1 MSTATLPLKRRSR
14 WNREARVGLL
24 FVLLPVAQFFLFAFG
39 PLAFSAFAGFTDWSS
54 MGDLNI
60 VGFDNFAEIFED
72 EKFWKSLYNTFYYML
87 GIPIGMIIA
96 LLLAM
101 AMNRDMVGAK
111 TFRVIYYIPVV
122 SSIVAVAILWRW
134 VYNGDFGILNQL
146 LWDWFRIEGPNWM
159 YNVDTVKPGLIAMMV
174 WKGVGFSALLYLAGL
189 QNIPHSYYEAAQ
201 IDGANPWIV
210 FRNITMPLINPISF
224 FIVITSVIGGSQLFI
239 EPSIMT
245 DFGGPEYSSATIVY
259 YLWDKAFGSG
269 YRLGYACAVA
279 WILAAIIFFV
289 TALQFKLAPKNEN
302 TME

>member
-1 MSTATLPLKRRSR
+1 MSTPTLTLNRPKR

-39 PLAFSAFAGFTDWSS
+39 PLAFSLFAGFTDWSS
-54 MGDLNI
+54 MGDLNV
-60 VGFDNFAEIFED
+60 VGLDNFAEIFQD
-72 EKFWKSLYNTFYYML
+72 EKFWKALFNTFYYMI

-101 AMNRDMVGAK
+101 AMNRDMPGAK
-111 TFRVIYYIPVV
+111 VFRVIYYIPVV

-134 VYNGDFGILNQL
+134 VYNGDFGILNQIL
-146 LWDWFRIEGPNWM
+146 ADWFHVKGPNWM
-159 YNVDTVKPGLIAMMV
+159 YNVDTVKPALIAMMV

-189 QNIPHSYYEAAQ
+189 QNIPKSYYEAAQ
-201 IDGANPWIV
+201 IDGATPWSM
-210 FRNITMPLINPISF
+210 FRNITYPLIGPITF

-245 DFGGPEYSSATIVY
+245 DFGGPDYSAATIVF

-279 WILAAIIFFV
+279 WILAIIIFFV
-289 TALQFKLAPKNEN
+289 TLVQFRLAPKNDN

>member
-1 MSTATLPLKRRSR
+1 MSTPNVLYRRPKQ
-14 WNREARVGLL
+14 WNREALMGLV
-24 FVLLPVAQFFLFAFG
+24 FVLLPVAQFFLFALG
-39 PLAFSAFAGFTDWSS
+39 PLAFSLFAGFTDWSS

-60 VGFDNFAEIFED
+60 VGFDNFTEIFQD
-72 EKFWKSLYNTFYYML
+72 EKFWKSLYNTFYYMI
-87 GIPIGMIIA
+87 GIPIGMVLA

-101 AMNRDMVGAK
+101 AMNRDMPGAK

-134 VYNGDFGILNQL
+134 VFNGDFGILNQL
-146 LWDWFRIEGPNWM
+146 LWDLFHVKGPNWM
-159 YNVDTVKPGLIAMMV
+159 YNVDTVKPGLIVMMV
-174 WKGVGFSALLYLAGL
+174 WKGVGFTTLLYLAGL
-189 QNIPHSYYEAAQ
+189 QNVPASYYEAAQ
-201 IDGANPWIV
+201 IDGATPWIS
-210 FRNITMPLINPISF
+210 FRKITLPLLHPITF
-224 FIVITSVIGGSQLFI
+224 FIAITSVIGGSQLFI

-279 WILAAIIFFV
+279 WILAFIIFFV
-289 TALQFKLAPKNEN
+289 TLLQFKLSPKNDN